1 MEVPAPRTPSAFVTA
16 VAWVFIALSA
26 FATLISILQNVM
38 IYTFFPVD
46 QMHAA
51 LAQARDQ
58 QQQQMPA
65 GALFMFEHIRALI
78 TGVLV
83 VTAGTLVISI
93 GLLRRYNWARLM
105 FVALLAL
112 GIAWNIGGLFWQW
125 FFFRS
130 IPQTP
135 QTPPDVQAQF
145 KTMITVMMVFSVAM
159 ALGMSVLFGW
169 IIRRLT
175 SPAIRD
181 EFLLRSAPTA

>member
-1 MEVPAPRTPSAFVTA
+1 MQTPPPLPRSAFVTA
-16 VAWVFIALSA
+16 VAWVFIALSG

-38 IYTFFPVD
+38 IYTLFPVD

-65 GALFMFEHIRALI
+65 GAFFVFEHIRALI

-83 VTAGTLVISI
+83 VTAGTLVVSV
-93 GLLRRYNWARLM
+93 GLLRRYNWARIL
-105 FVALLAL
+105 FVVLLAL
-112 GIAWNIGGLFWQW
+112 GIAWNICGLFWQW

-130 IPQTP
+130 MPQPPQTA
-135 QTPPDVQAQF
+135 PDMQAQF
-145 KTMITVMMVFSVAM
+145 KTMTTVMMFFSVAM

-169 IIRRLT
+169 IIKRLT
-175 SPAIRD
+175 ASAIRD
-181 EFLLRSAPTA
+181 EFLLRTTSTA